1 MIRLYG
7 RIRDRLDRQQL
18 LAAVSL
24 FGSSYNGSRPVFR
37 LLFPRTKPV
46 HRSVALEI
54 TLYRNLTTSALD
66 VRRVAH
72 RFLNKSRRVGAKLVA
87 RDNVKFYFSLL
98 VVSLLEK
105 KGSKHRSSKNT
116 SFFCVSK
123 IKSTARNKAL
133 YALYYLTRSPS
144 KRLHSKF

>member
-98 VVSLLEK
+98 TYFSLLFLFSK
-105 KGSKHRSSKNT
+105 KKEANIDRVKILLSS
-116 SFFCVSK
+116 
-123 IKSTARNKAL
+123 A
-133 YALYYLTRSPS
+133 
-144 KRLHSKF
+144 

>member
-87 RDNVKFYFSLL
+87 RDNELNSTFRYLLFLFSKKKEANIDRVKILL
-98 VVSLLEK
+98 RK
-105 KGSKHRSSKNT
+105 
-116 SFFCVSK
+116 
-123 IKSTARNKAL
+123 
-133 YALYYLTRSPS
+133 
-144 KRLHSKF
+144 